1 MKVSVDFDAC
11 ASTGGCTY
19 HAPEVFVLGEDGFL
33 TVLQPQPDESL
44 RDQVERAAEMC
55 PTGAITVAD

>member
-19 HAPEVFVLGEDGFL
+19 HAPAVFSLGEDGFL

-44 RDQVERAAEMC
+44 QNEVERAAEMC
-55 PTGAITVAD
+55 PTGAITVTD